1 MRGINSFPFRKTR
14 LSQTDTSLLLA
25 ELPELDD
32 EADIYLM
39 AKGYFDLREFD
50 RCAFFTKD
58 AKSPRV
64 VFLHYYSR
72 YMSGEKKRLD
82 NATDFIANNDSAQL
96 KYLRD
101 LRQELQKLH
110 EKKVGPCLFLTS
122 VFAHLTLTKFN
133 L

>member
-1 MRGINSFPFRKTR
+1 
-14 LSQTDTSLLLA
+14 
-25 ELPELDD
+25 
-32 EADIYLM
+32 M

-110 EKKVGPCLFLTS
+110 EKQVSYRWSALFGQGNPLNANGSIHTY
-122 VFAHLTLTKFN
+122 LN
-133 L
+133 G